1 VKWPGPA
8 NGSAGIAFEAR
19 GGGHPNLSYQGPWA
33 GFRLLDQGQP
43 QAQQGALYR
52 LTYAIGGLSATFTLE
67 ADSLF
72 NPLGKS
78 DLQRF
83 TCGF

>member
-1 VKWPGPA
+1 MNPHVA
-8 NGSAGIAFEAR
+8 II
-19 GGGHPNLSYQGPWA
+19 GGGITGLTAAYT
-33 GFRLLDQGQP
+33 LLKE
-43 QAQQGALYR
+43 GARVTVLEGR
-52 LTYAIGGLSATFTLE
+52 QAIGGLSATFTLE